1 MKIYHLFYAVI
12 SDLAEAANLKQ
23 QQQKQTIKI
32 RLETVTELKI
42 LFFGVDLHKTFSS
55 YKGFRTVLPPE
66 SLVTCEQALKG
77 LGFALKHRFPA
88 SSRVPFSRPAIR
100 PCSQA
105 RSNSLL
111 IFVT

>member
-42 LFFGVDLHKTFSS
+42 LFFGVDLHNLTRLF
-55 YKGFRTVLPPE
+55 
-66 SLVTCEQALKG
+66 QATKD
-77 LGFALKHRFPA
+77 
-88 SSRVPFSRPAIR
+88 SEPFFHL
-100 PCSQA
+100 
-105 RSNSLL
+105 NL
-111 IFVT
+111 